1 MANKEYRKESKNKKA
16 SSSKTDRQQSQKS
29 LKEQLSPLL
38 KKGRSQEIS
47 VIYPVKGTNNG
58 EETSKESIGHDGG
71 RKGRE
76 PSEEAAWE
84 E

>member
-16 SSSKTDRQQSQKS
+16 SSSKTDRQKSQKS

-38 KKGRSQEIS
+38 KEGGSQEIS

-58 EETSKESIGHDGG
+58 EETCKESIRHDGG
-71 RKGRE
+71 RKGG
-76 PSEEAAWE
+76 
-84 E
+84 